1 MGASKDKEKPGTVD
15 PCVGRLRAWRERS
28 ARCGARTARQEAD
41 QGPATRPSIA
51 RPRSTCTMKHVADG
65 GLPAHLED
73 QRTRMFVRT
82 DAPAHT
88 ATVESAGAFAACG
101 LENSFSI
108 ERFRKDFRAVVK
120 SLNDEEIVFDLIGI
134 DAALANAFRRILLAE
149 VPTMAIEKVFIL
161 NNTSM
166 IQDEVLA
173 QRLGLIP
180 IRADPRKFNARHADE
195 DADADNVISFRLQ
208 VKCKQRSGSAAGTPG
223 TPGVPGSA
231 GAGSSSGGGGD
242 VTGASVTSADLEWI
256 AQGDQ
261 DERFADD
268 PIRPVHDDI
277 LIARLRPGQEIELE
291 AWCEKGLGKTH
302 AKWSPVCTASY
313 RLLPEI
319 RVTPPRAGAAAD
331 DDDAPP
337 DRGVKSARARRRHRA
352 RCAHCTCAPRDA
364 MRVRACARATRL
376 TGGVGARVCH
386 SQASSTRPHPTRRST
401 RARVRARSGRRRAGA
416 RRRARRAGTSACSSL
431 ASKTISS
438 SRWRAPARSHPR
450 SSSARPSRCS
460 CKSRSTSRR
469 SCAMQ

>member
-1 MGASKDKEKPGTVD
+1 M
-15 PCVGRLRAWRERS
+15 
-28 ARCGARTARQEAD
+28 Q
-41 QGPATRPSIA
+41 
-51 RPRSTCTMKHVADG
+51 HVADG
-65 GLPAHLED
+65 GLPAHLEE
-73 QRTRMFVRT
+73 QRTRMFVRN

-88 ATVESAGAFAACG
+88 STVEYAGAFASSG

-108 ERFRKDFRAVVK
+108 ERFRKDFRVQVM
-120 SLNDEEIVFDLIGI
+120 SLNEEEIVFDLIGI

-180 IRADPRKFNARHADE
+180 IRADPRKFNARSPDE

-208 VKCKQRSGSAAGTPG
+208 VKCSHRRGGAATGAAAGSGTPG
-223 TPGVPGSA
+223 G
-231 GAGSSSGGGGD
+231 GSSGDGGGRSSD
-242 VTGASVTSADLEWI
+242 ADYVNASVTSADLEWI

-261 DERFADD
+261 DERFADC

-319 RVTPPRAGAAAD
+319 RVPKR
-331 DDDAPP
+331 DDDAPELP
-337 DRGVKSARARRRHRA
+337 DRRPKAVFDVDDAPGGANILARPRPCSMKRASARM
-352 RCAHCTCAPRDA
+352 PGWEE
-364 MRVRACARATRL
+364 RVQM
-376 TGGVGARVCH
+376 ARVKDH
-386 SQASSTRPHPTRRST
+386 FIFTVESTGALPPEMLFQEAVKVLMNKTVNI
-401 RARVRARSGRRRAGA
+401 AQLLNDAVAGQVTGA
-416 RRRARRAGTSACSSL
+416 V
-431 ASKTISS
+431 
-438 SRWRAPARSHPR
+438 
-450 SSSARPSRCS
+450 
-460 CKSRSTSRR
+460 
-469 SCAMQ
+469 